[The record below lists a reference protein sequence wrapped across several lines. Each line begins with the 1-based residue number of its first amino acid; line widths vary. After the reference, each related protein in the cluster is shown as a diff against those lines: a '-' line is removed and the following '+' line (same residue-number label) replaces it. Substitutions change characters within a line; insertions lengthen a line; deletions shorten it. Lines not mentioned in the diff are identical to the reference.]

1 MSTLRTLLPGIGL
14 LAAGTLHAQLPTFAF
29 ARQFGGVQPGNGDD
43 SAVRAAYAPDGS
55 IYVVGNFYGAFD
67 LDPGSTSA
75 PVTSAGDADI
85 YVVKLNSVGDLLW
98 GKRVGGTGT
107 DGARDVTVA
116 ANGDL
121 IITGRFDGTVD
132 FNPNA
137 GTLNIGVGASGQYG
151 FVWRL
156 SGAGNTVWAKFW
168 RGSGAGV
175 SVDEAPDGSIHVA
188 GSFLGTIN
196 GAVTNELALNMT
208 SLGDRDACFF
218 KLTSNGV
225 LLWAGRVGG
234 APENDY
240 AHVIRATTDGVVVGG
255 DFSPGGFGSVV
266 DFNPGPGTVNRQ
278 GIGNSDGYVL
288 KLDEDGN
295 YVWVD
300 ILGSLQPDH
309 LYGMDVDADDNI
321 WITGIFR
328 DVMDANPGTGVN
340 NLTSAGNDDGFLI
353 KLNNTGGY
361 LWSGRVGG
369 TVVDNSTNVLVGA
382 DDGVYVTGSFY
393 GTADFDPTNGT
404 SNLNSSGTNDGFV
417 YKVNTDGTF
426 AWARRVGGPQSDGIS
441 GIDVSATGGVVLT
454 GSFRGN
460 VDLDPNAGESFF
472 DTEDLADGDAF
483 LIKLDQCD
491 HQYADLTVTACGSY
505 TIGGQTFTETGDH
518 VVNLLSTANCDS
530 TVFLVL
536 TIQDGVVGSTTT
548 VSNCGA
554 YTWNGT
560 TYTTSGTYTATF
572 TTTAGCDSTA
582 TLQLTIG
589 QPTSSTTTVSNCGAY
604 TWNGSTYATSGTY
617 TAALTNAAG
626 CDSTATLQLTIG
638 QPTSSTTTVSN
649 CGAYT
654 WNGSTYAASGTYT
667 TALTNAAGCDS
678 TATLQLTVV
687 DLDASVQVEDP
698 VLTAVLS
705 GASYQWIDCLQGN
718 TPITGATAQSF
729 VAPQNG
735 SYAVIITDQGCTIT
749 SDCFS
754 IISTN
759 LTEVTGPAWRLF
771 PVPASDHLI
780 IEGTMGNERI
790 QLIDVQGRTV
800 LELRS
805 SDERTPME
813 LGGVAPGTYHVR
825 SIGPFGTRLA
835 RVAVR

>member
-1 MSTLRTLLPGIGL
+1 MLNKWLFSALVMILTTT
-14 LAAGTLHAQLPTFAF
+14 AAWTQPPEFAY

-43 SAVRAAYAPDGS
+43 SAVRATYAPDGS
-55 IYVVGNFYGAFD
+55 IYVVGNFYGVFD
-67 LDPGSTSA
+67 LDPGSSTLS
-75 PVTSAGDADI
+75 VTSAGDADI
-85 YVVKLNSVGDLLW
+85 YVLKLNSVGDFLW

-175 SVDEAPDGSIHVA
+175 SVDEAPDGSIYVA
-188 GSFLGTIN
+188 GSFEGTIN

-295 YVWVD
+295 YMWVD
-300 ILGSLQPDH
+300 ILGSPQPDH
-309 LYGMDVDADDNI
+309 LYGMDVDTDDNI
-321 WITGIFR
+321 WITGNFR
-328 DVMDANPGTGVN
+328 DVMDANPGAGVN

-361 LWSGRVGG
+361 IWSGRVGG

-382 DDGVYVTGSFY
+382 DGGVYVTGSFY
-393 GTADFDPTNGT
+393 GTADFDPTTGT
-404 SNLNSSGTNDGFV
+404 SNLTSSGTNDGFV

-426 AWARRVGGPQSDGIS
+426 AWARRVGGSQSDGIS
-441 GIDVSATGGVVLT
+441 GIDVSTTGGVVLT

-460 VDLDPNAGESFF
+460 VDLDPTAGESFF
-472 DTEDLADGDAF
+472 DTEDLADADAF

-491 HQYADLTVTACGSY
+491 HQYADLTVTACSSY
-505 TIGGQTFTETGDH
+505 TIGGQTFTESGDY

-548 VSNCGA
+548 VSNCDA

-572 TTTAGCDSTA
+572 TT
-582 TLQLTIG
+582 
-589 QPTSSTTTVSNCGAY
+589 
-604 TWNGSTYATSGTY
+604 
-617 TAALTNAAG
+617 AAG

-638 QPTSSTTTVSN
+638 QPTSSTTTVST
-649 CGAYT
+649 CGAYS
-654 WNGSTYAASGTYT
+654 WNGNTYASSGTYI
-667 TALTNAAGCDS
+667 ASLINAIGCDS
-678 TATLQLTVV
+678 TATLQLTIV
-687 DLDASVQVEDP
+687 DIDASVQVEDP

-718 TPITGATAQSF
+718 APITGATAQSF

-754 IISTN
+754 IISTD
-759 LTEVTGPAWRLF
+759 LTEVTGHAWRIF

-780 IEGTMGNERI
+780 IEGTTGNERI
-790 QLIDVQGRTV
+790 QLIDAQGRTV
-800 LELRS
+800 RELRS
-805 SDERTPME
+805 SDERTRME
-813 LGGVAPGTYHVR
+813 LDGVAPGTYHVR
-825 SIGPFGTRLA
+825 SIGPYGTRLA

>member
-1 MSTLRTLLPGIGL
+1 MNLKLHTLLLVGL
-14 LAAGTLHAQLPTFAF
+14 FASGNMNAQTPEFAF

-55 IYVVGNFYGAFD
+55 IYVVGNFHGVFD
-67 LDPGSTSA
+67 LDPGSSTLS
-75 PVTSAGDADI
+75 VTSAGDADI

-107 DGARDVTVA
+107 DGARDATVA

-156 SGAGNTVWAKFW
+156 SSAGNTVWAKFW
-168 RGSGAGV
+168 RGTGAGA
-175 SVDEAPDGSIHVA
+175 SVDEAADGSIYVA
-188 GSFLGTIN
+188 GSFTGTIN
-196 GAVTNELALNMT
+196 GGVTNELALNMT

-240 AHVIRATTDGVVVGG
+240 AHVIRATADGVVIGG

-295 YVWVD
+295 YMWVD
-300 ILGSLQPDH
+300 ILGSPQPDH
-309 LYGMDVDADDNI
+309 LYGMDVDADGNI
-321 WITGIFR
+321 WITGNFR
-328 DVMDANPGTGVN
+328 DVMDANPGAGVD

-353 KLNNTGGY
+353 KLNGTGGH
-361 LWSGRVGG
+361 LWSGRIGG
-369 TVVDNSTNVLVGA
+369 TLIENSANVHIGA
-382 DDGVYVTGSFY
+382 DGDVYVTGTFY
-393 GTADFDPTNGT
+393 GNADLNPTAGTTN
-404 SNLNSSGTNDGFV
+404 LSSAGTNDGFV
-417 YKVNTDGTF
+417 YKVGTDGTF
-426 AWARRVGGPQSDGIS
+426 AWARRVGGPQSDAIS
-441 GIDVSATGGVVLT
+441 GIDVSVTGGVVLT
-454 GSFRGN
+454 GSFRGD

-505 TIGGQTFTETGDH
+505 TIGGQTFTESGDH
-518 VVNLLSTANCDS
+518 VVNLLSSANCDS

-536 TIQDGVVGSTTT
+536 TIQNGVVGATTT
-548 VSNCGA
+548 VSNCGT
-554 YTWNGT
+554 YSWNGS

-572 TTTAGCDSTA
+572 TTAAGCDSTV
-582 TLQLTIG
+582 TLQLTIN
-589 QPTSSTTTVSNCGAY
+589 QPSSSTTTASACGPF
-604 TWNGSTYATSGTY
+604 TWNGSTYTNSGTY

-626 CDSTATLQLTIG
+626 CDSTATLQLTI
-638 QPTSSTTTVSN
+638 VE
-649 CGAYT
+649 
-654 WNGSTYAASGTYT
+654 
-667 TALTNAAGCDS
+667 
-678 TATLQLTVV
+678 
-687 DLDASVQVEDP
+687 LDATVQVEDP
-698 VLTAVLS
+698 VLIAVQEE
-705 GASYQWIDCLQGN
+705 ATYQWIDCLQGN
-718 TPITGATAQSF
+718 TPINGANAQSF
-729 VAPQNG
+729 VAQQNG
-735 SYAVIITDQGCTIT
+735 SYAVIITDQGCSIT
-749 SDCFS
+749 SACFT
-754 IISTN
+754 IITTA
-759 LTEVTGPAWRLF
+759 LTEETGPAWRIF

-780 IEGTMGNERI
+780 MEGTTGGGRI
-790 QLIDVQGRTV
+790 QLIDAQGRTIRDI
-800 LELRS
+800 RS
-805 SDERTPME
+805 SEERTIMH
-813 LGGVAPGTYHVR
+813 LDGIAPGTYHVR
-825 SIGPFGTRLA
+825 STGPYGIRLA
-835 RVAVR
+835 HVVVQ